1 VIFFPAPS
9 FPHSSSTSKLAHQN
23 LLTTTT
29 AHKTTT
35 LLNDFAEFEAKRDP
49 FELVELRSLDDRGEL
64 EKLLMG
70 MQMNTAAAN
79 GHQQG

>member
-1 VIFFPAPS
+1 MALFFPASS

-23 LLTTTT
+23 LLTTN

-35 LLNDFAEFEAKRDP
+35 VLNDFAEFEAKRDP

-64 EKLLMG
+64 EKLLIG
-70 MQMNTAAAN
+70 MQMNTATAN
-79 GHQQG
+79 GHSN